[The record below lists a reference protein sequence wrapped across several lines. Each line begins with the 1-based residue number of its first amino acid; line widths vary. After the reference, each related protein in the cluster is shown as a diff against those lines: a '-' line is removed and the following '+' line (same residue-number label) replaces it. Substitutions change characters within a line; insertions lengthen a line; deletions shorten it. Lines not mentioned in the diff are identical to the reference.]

1 MSKPVLLFVAS
12 ASPFARKCAVAVRE
26 RGLTGIEE
34 QAVAALESPPVLS
47 SANPLVQIP
56 ALIFEDGSTLFD
68 SSVICAFLD
77 TLGDAPPL
85 APQYDWVVRRR
96 EALGD
101 GVCEMAV
108 RLRFEQIRPDGEKS
122 PWWQARWR
130 ENIGRALD
138 EAEADADLHGAFDVG
153 AIAWGCALGYLDL
166 RHGDLDWR
174 SGRPRLEAF
183 HARLNA
189 RPSFIDTRP

>member
-1 MSKPVLLFVAS
+1 MNTPVLLLVAS

-47 SANPLVQIP
+47 GANPLVQIP
-56 ALIFEDGSTLFD
+56 ALVFNDGATLFD

-77 TLGDAPPL
+77 TLGDATAL
-85 APQYDWVVRRR
+85 APQHDWAVRRR

-108 RLRFEQIRPDGEKS
+108 RLRFEQMRPDGEKS

-138 EAEADADLHGAFDVG
+138 EAESDEALHGAFDIG

-174 SGRPRLEAF
+174 NGRPRLASFYE
-183 HARLNA
+183 RLDA

>member
-1 MSKPVLLFVAS
+1 MSKPVLLLVAS
-12 ASPFARKCAVAVRE
+12 ASPFARKCAVALRE

-77 TLGDAPPL
+77 TLGDVPPL
-85 APQYDWVVRRR
+85 APQHDWVVRRR

-108 RLRFEQIRPDGEKS
+108 RLRFEQMRADGEKS

-138 EAEADADLHGAFDVG
+138 EAEADAGLQGAFDVG

-166 RHGDLDWR
+166 RHGDLEWR
-174 SGRPRLEAF
+174 SGRPRLESF
-183 HARLNA
+183 HVRIAA